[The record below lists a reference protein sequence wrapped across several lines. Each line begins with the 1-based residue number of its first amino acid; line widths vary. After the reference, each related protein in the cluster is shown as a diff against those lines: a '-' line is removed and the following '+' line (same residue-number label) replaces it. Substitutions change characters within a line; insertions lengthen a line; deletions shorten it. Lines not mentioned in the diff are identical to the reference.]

1 LDEGNSIDREISPE
15 RLRHELLDL
24 RLCNRA
30 RNEESQDE
38 NKRSQEKS
46 IMRYKFF
53 SLGYLVLAVSMLG
66 CAGAQVTQQSS
77 AAPIANSRPSQ
88 VFVYPFA
95 VNAADVSLNS
105 GFFQVAYR
113 QMSDDNTSDQQ
124 AQIAHQT
131 AQNICIQVAAD
142 LTQKGINSTCL
153 QRGVPPTGSNVL
165 ILDGQFTDISEGNRL
180 RRMVIG
186 LGSGQS
192 KVNTVVQV
200 IQKTDQGSTE
210 ILDFETTADSGYMP
224 GAGITGPAGAAA
236 GGATAAASLGVNL
249 AAGGVK
255 TYTSSTGYLADKT
268 TNQIVE
274 LVVNY
279 YNRQG
284 W

>member
-1 LDEGNSIDREISPE
+1 
-15 RLRHELLDL
+15 
-24 RLCNRA
+24 
-30 RNEESQDE
+30 
-38 NKRSQEKS
+38 
-46 IMRYKFF
+46 MRYKFF
-53 SLGYLVLAVSMLG
+53 SPVYLVLAVSVLG

-77 AAPIANSRPSQ
+77 AAPITNTRPSQ

-95 VNAADVSLNS
+95 VNASDVSLNS

-113 QMSDDNTSDQQ
+113 QMSDDNPTDQQ

-142 LTQKGINSTCL
+142 LTQKGINATCL
-153 QRGVPPTGSNVL
+153 QRGVPPTGNNVL

-192 KVNTVVQV
+192 KVDTVVQV
-200 IQKTDQGSTE
+200 IQRTDQGSTE

-255 TYTSSTGYLADKT
+255 NYTSSTGYLADKT
-268 TNQIVE
+268 TDQIVE
-274 LVVNY
+274 LVANY

>member
-1 LDEGNSIDREISPE
+1 
-15 RLRHELLDL
+15 
-24 RLCNRA
+24 
-30 RNEESQDE
+30 
-38 NKRSQEKS
+38 
-46 IMRYKFF
+46 MRYKRF
-53 SLGYLVLAVSMLG
+53 SLWYLVLTSAMFG

-95 VNAADVSLNS
+95 VNASDVSLNS
-105 GFFQVAYR
+105 SFFQAAYR
-113 QMSDDNTSDQQ
+113 NMSDDNPTDQQ

-131 AQNICIQVAAD
+131 AQNVCVQVAAD
-142 LTQKGINSTCL
+142 LTQKGINATCL
-153 QRGVPPTGSNVL
+153 QRGVPPTGGNVL

-192 KVNTVVQV
+192 KLNSVVQV

-255 TYTSSTGYLADKT
+255 TYTSATGYLVDKT
-268 TNQIVE
+268 ADQIVD
-274 LVVNY
+274 LVANY

>member
-1 LDEGNSIDREISPE
+1 MRSK
-15 RLRHELLDL
+15 LL
-24 RLCNRA
+24 
-30 RNEESQDE
+30 
-38 NKRSQEKS
+38 K
-46 IMRYKFF
+46 
-53 SLGYLVLAVSMLG
+53 LGYLALVVSILG

-77 AAPIANSRPSQ
+77 AAPVVNSRPSQ
-88 VFVYPFA
+88 IFVYPFA
-95 VNAADVSLNS
+95 VNASDVSLNS
-105 GFFQVAYR
+105 GFFQSAYR
-113 QMSDDNTSDQQ
+113 QVSDDNPTDQQ

-131 AQNICIQVAAD
+131 AQNICIQVAAE
-142 LTQKGINSTCL
+142 LTGKGINATCL
-153 QRGVPPTGSNVL
+153 QRGVRPTGTNVL

-180 RRMVIG
+180 RRMVVG

-192 KVNTVVQV
+192 KVDTVVQV

-210 ILDFETTADSGYMP
+210 ILDFETSADSGYMP

-249 AAGGVK
+249 ASGGVK

-268 TNQIVE
+268 TTQIVD
-274 LVVNY
+274 LVANY

>member
-1 LDEGNSIDREISPE
+1 
-15 RLRHELLDL
+15 
-24 RLCNRA
+24 
-30 RNEESQDE
+30 
-38 NKRSQEKS
+38 
-46 IMRYKFF
+46 MRYKFF
-53 SLGYLVLAVSMLG
+53 SPAYLVLAVSMLG

-77 AAPIANSRPSQ
+77 AAPVINSRPTQ

-95 VNAADVSLNS
+95 VNASDVSLNS
-105 GFFQVAYR
+105 GFFQAAYR
-113 QMSDDNTSDQQ
+113 NMSDDNPTDQQ

-200 IQKTDQGSTE
+200 IQRTDQGSTE
-210 ILDFETTADSGYMP
+210 ILDFETSADSGYMP

-255 TYTSSTGYLADKT
+255 NYTSSTGYLADKT
-268 TNQIVE
+268 TTQIVE
-274 LVVNY
+274 LIANY